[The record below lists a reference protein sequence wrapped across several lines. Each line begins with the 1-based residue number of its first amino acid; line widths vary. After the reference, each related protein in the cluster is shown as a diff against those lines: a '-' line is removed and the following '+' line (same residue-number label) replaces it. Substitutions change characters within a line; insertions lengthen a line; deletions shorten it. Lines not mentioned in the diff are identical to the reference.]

1 MRMAKRTVFHSSP
14 SKSGW
19 KVTQGGNTV
28 SDHKTQK
35 ASEAAATAA
44 GRAVHKAGGLAQ
56 AVLHKAKGTIR
67 EERTYG
73 ADPRKTK
80 G

>member
-1 MRMAKRTVFHSSP
+1 MAKRTVFHSVP
-14 SKSGW
+14 SKDGW
-19 KVTQGGNTV
+19 KVTQSKETV
-28 SDHKTQK
+28 SSHKTQK
-35 ASEAAATAA
+35 AAEAAAVAA
-44 GRAVHKAGGLAQ
+44 GRAAEKAGGKGQ
-56 AVLHKAKGTIR
+56 AVLHKSDGTIR